1 MKIYSKLIFS
11 FLLIL
16 VSIGLAFAQVSIPS
30 QDFNLGTNVKGLWN
44 KGNQEL
50 TIQPTWA
57 GAQIDRDKRF
67 FMVNKLQLTRQEI
80 NKIEFKEGILLPDI
94 ADRLF
99 ENFKSQIIFPLTQNT
114 SNITSTVKMFN
125 QAKKFNGNISNWD
138 MRNVQYMGYMFAWAE
153 HFNQPID
160 SWNTSNV
167 KNMENMFA
175 LTKNFNQNLTNRD
188 TSNVEKMEGMFNS
201 AEAFNG
207 NISNWN
213 TRNVRTMWSMF
224 YSANSFNQN
233 LSNWNTSNVK
243 NMEYM
248 FNWAE
253 KFNGN
258 VSNWNTSNVK
268 NMEEIFWWASNFTQD
283 ISNWNFSSLSS
294 PRNIAIKDEW
304 NNSFQYPK
312 EYYKK
317 ILEKI
322 KKNIPS
328 FNGDTL
334 SIQSSYCDFYK
345 LRDELTQK
353 GLTIDHDKFDC
364 HPKLSISARTTLSG
378 SAITDTTISFE
389 SELSLTNGDLS
400 SLSIDTDNT
409 TVEYFKDSVG
419 KDLKCSLSTDAKK
432 IQCNIKITS
441 TKKGKK
447 LTIKFHKDLWN
458 NRTIAATASTEYIAI
473 DEVKPSISILSTNS
487 INHGKTWEISFQ
499 TNDEWGA
506 GLWKKNEN
514 SEPNYNSWAITYGI
528 SSNKTCDNYTSLGK
542 LEPQTTEPFNYTFD
556 FLDSNH
562 NNKYLCIQ
570 VKDKVGNTQISS
582 IAEPININIPPQ
594 LPSQSTTIK
603 ETSTIGTT
611 VLTLQG
617 TDQNP
622 RETNSLKYKII
633 DWNIDD
639 TFSLNRNEIKVNKP
653 LNHENLAQ
661 YNLKIQVE
669 DERGLTGEAIM
680 TISIQDDLAPQFE
693 GLPSQIIS
701 LKRRRSITPSI
712 SFLAK
717 DNGKLTSVNIT
728 NLPLGLTATTEK
740 LNDKEIKII
749 ISGVPTLNWIYTT
762 TVIATDNEG
771 LTTEKAIKFHIR
783 NINNNQTSQFYDNCP
798 NWDHSGSRTDGRC
811 GAIPAQINAGGNQI
825 ILPPS
830 INFSGD
836 QVLLLTGEV
845 KQSLDL
851 KSELIE
857 GKTKYQDTAIFNP
870 TVENGKCYTRRAY
883 LGIKDS
889 EKIVTSEE
897 FKKAL
902 SFLRSYEMTMFD
914 SVEGFAPKRNLSREE
929 AAKIFS
935 NFAINVL
942 CRKPDMNLS
951 VKYSDIENANPTLKP
966 YITLAYQLGVMKGSG
981 MGDGEFRPFDAISKA
996 EVNAVLIRMIL
1007 KSYLD
1012 EKQSENKMW
1021 YSEYNKVAT
1030 DLGIINQGAGAEAVS
1045 RNNVALMLF
1054 RAYKNQVF
1062 DWRNIDYFS
1071 YVLNSRDLFVR

>member
-11 FLLIL
+11 FFLIL

-30 QDFNLGTNVKGLWN
+30 QTFDLGSNVKGIWN
-44 KGNQEL
+44 KENQEL

-67 FMVNKLQLTRQEI
+67 FMANKLQLTRQEI

-99 ENFKSQIIFPLTQNT
+99 EKLKSQIIFPLNQNT
-114 SNITSTVKMFN
+114 SNITSTIRMFN
-125 QAKKFNGNISNWD
+125 QAIKFNSNISNWD

-207 NISNWN
+207 NISNWD
-213 TRNVRTMWSMF
+213 TSNVTTMWSMF

-258 VSNWNTSNVK
+258 VSNWNTSNVTT
-268 NMEEIFWWASNFTQD
+268 MEEIFWWASNFTQD

-364 HPKLSISARTTLSG
+364 HPKLSISAQTTLSG
-378 SAITDTTISFE
+378 SAITDTTITFE

-400 SLSIDTDNT
+400 SLSVDTDNT
-409 TVEYFKDSVG
+409 TVKYSDFNCSLDTDPKKVQCSIKIIATKEEQAPKLSIKFFKDIW
-419 KDLKCSLSTDAKK
+419 DNRK
-432 IQCNIKITS
+432 IV
-441 TKKGKK
+441 
-447 LTIKFHKDLWN
+447 
-458 NRTIAATASTEYIAI
+458 ATASTEYIAI
-473 DEVKPSISILSTNS
+473 DEVKPGISNLSSNS

-499 TNDEWGA
+499 THDEWGA
-506 GLWKKNEN
+506 DLWKENEK
-514 SEPNYNSWAITYGI
+514 SDPKYNDWAITYGI
-528 SSNKTCDNYTSLGK
+528 SSNKTCDNYTILGK
-542 LEPQTTEPFNYTFD
+542 LEPQTTEPFNYAFD
-556 FLDSNH
+556 FSDSSH
-562 NNKYLCIQ
+562 NDQYLCIQ
-570 VKDKVGNTQISS
+570 VKDKVGNTQISN
-582 IAEPININIPPQ
+582 IENPININIPPQ
-594 LPSQSTTIK
+594 LPSHSTTIK
-603 ETSTIGTT
+603 ETSTIGTS

-622 RETNSLKYKII
+622 GETNSLKYKII

-639 TFSLNRNEIKVNKP
+639 AFSLNGNEIKVNKA
-653 LNHENLAQ
+653 LSYENLAQ

-680 TISIQDDLAPQFE
+680 TISIKDDLAPKFE
-693 GLPSQIIS
+693 ALPSQIIS

-712 SFLAK
+712 NFLAK

-728 NLPLGLTATTEK
+728 DLPLGLTATTEK

-749 ISGVPTLNWIYTT
+749 ISGAPTLNWIYTT
-762 TVIATDNEG
+762 KVIATDNEW
-771 LTTEKAIKFHIR
+771 LTTEKAIKFHVR

-811 GAIPAQINAGGNQI
+811 GAIPAQINTGENEI
-825 ILPPS
+825 IPNPS
-830 INFSGD
+830 VNLTGD
-836 QVLLLTGEV
+836 HVLLLTGEV

-870 TVENGKCYTRRAY
+870 TVENGKCYTRREY

-889 EKIVTSEE
+889 ETLVTSEE

-914 SVEGFAPKRNLSREE
+914 SVEGFDPYRNLSREE

-935 NFAINVL
+935 NFAMHVL
-942 CRKPDMNLS
+942 CRKPDINLS
-951 VKYSDIENANPTLKP
+951 VNYSDVENANPTLKP

-1062 DWRNIDYFS
+1062 DWRNINYFS

>member
-11 FLLIL
+11 FFLIL
-16 VSIGLAFAQVSIPS
+16 VSIGLAFAQVSVPS
-30 QDFNLGTNVKGLWN
+30 QTFDLGTNVNGVWN
-44 KGNQEL
+44 KENQEL

-67 FMVNKLQLTRQEI
+67 FMANKLQLTRQEI

-94 ADRLF
+94 ADKLF
-99 ENFKSQIIFPLTQNT
+99 EKFKSKIIFPLNQNT
-114 SNITSTVKMFN
+114 SNITSTVKMFH
-125 QAKKFNGNISNWD
+125 QAIKFNSNIS
-138 MRNVQYMGYMFAWAE
+138 R
-153 HFNQPID
+153 
-160 SWNTSNV
+160 WNTSNV
-167 KNMENMFA
+167 KNMEYMFA

-213 TRNVRTMWSMF
+213 TSNVTTMWSMF

-258 VSNWNTSNVK
+258 ISNWNTSNVTT
-268 NMEEIFWWASNFTQD
+268 MEEIFWWASNFTQD

-364 HPKLSISARTTLSG
+364 HPKLSISAPTTLSG
-378 SAITDTTISFE
+378 SAITDTTITFE

-400 SLSIDTDNT
+400 SLSVDTDNT
-409 TVEYFKDSVG
+409 TVKYSDFN
-419 KDLKCSLSTDAKK
+419 CSLDTDPKK
-432 IQCNIKITS
+432 VQCSIKITA
-441 TKKGKK
+441 TKEEQAPK
-447 LTIKFHKDLWN
+447 LSIKFLKDLWN
-458 NRTIAATASTEYIAI
+458 DRKIAATASTEYIAI
-473 DEVKPSISILSTNS
+473 DEVKPGISNLSSNS

-499 TNDEWGA
+499 TNDKWGA
-506 GLWKKNEN
+506 GLWKENEK
-514 SEPNYNSWAITYGI
+514 SDPKYNDRAITYGI

-542 LEPQTTEPFNYTFD
+542 LEPRTTEPFNYTFD

-582 IAEPININIPPQ
+582 IADPININIPPQ

-603 ETSTIGTT
+603 ETSIIGTT

-622 RETNSLKYKII
+622 GETNSLKYKVI

-639 TFSLNRNEIKVNKP
+639 AFSLNRNEIKVNKP
-653 LNHENLAQ
+653 LSYEKLAQ

-680 TISIQDDLAPQFE
+680 TISIQDDLAPEFE
-693 GLPSQIIS
+693 ALPSQIIS

-749 ISGVPTLNWIYTT
+749 ISGAPTLNWIYTT

-771 LTTEKAIKFHIR
+771 LTTEKAIKFHVR
-783 NINNNQTSQFYDNCP
+783 NINKNQTSQFYDNCP

-811 GAIPAQINAGGNQI
+811 GAISAQINTGGNQI
-825 ILPPS
+825 IPPPS
-830 INFSGD
+830 INLTGD

-845 KQSLDL
+845 KQTLDS
-851 KSELIE
+851 KPEVIE

-870 TVENGKCYTRRAY
+870 TVENGKCYTRREY
-883 LGIKDS
+883 LRIKDS
-889 EKIVTSEE
+889 ETLVTSEE

-914 SVEGFAPKRNLSREE
+914 SVDSFAPYRNLSREE

-935 NFAINVL
+935 NFAMHVL

-951 VKYSDIENANPTLKP
+951 VKYSDVENADPSLKP

-1012 EKQSENKMW
+1012 EKETELKTR

-1030 DLGIINQGAGAEAVS
+1030 DLGIINQGAGAEPVS

-1054 RAYKNQVF
+1054 RAYKHQVF

>member
-11 FLLIL
+11 FLLTII
-16 VSIGLAFAQVSIPS
+16 SIGFTFAKVNIES
-30 QDFNLGTNVKGLWN
+30 QNFNLGTNVKGVWDQN
-44 KGNQEL
+44 SQTL
-50 TIQPTWA
+50 TIQGNGKIDWTTWEA
-57 GAQIDRDKRF
+57 VKETLKLTQDNAKDIKIIFKKDIKFPDRANNF
-67 FMVNKLQLTRQEI
+67 FYQVKVENIT
-80 NKIEFKEGILLPDI
+80 FDPDI
-94 ADRLF
+94 DTRNIKSTMNMFADAV
-99 ENFKSQIIFPLTQNT
+99 NFNGDISRWNT
-114 SNITSTVKMFN
+114 RNVINMQGMFAWATKFNGDISKWDTSSVVNMAGMFADAVN
-125 QAKKFNGNISNWD
+125 FNGNIS
-138 MRNVQYMGYMFAWAE
+138 G
-153 HFNQPID
+153 
-160 SWNTSNV
+160 WNTSNV
-167 KNMENMFA
+167 RYMTSMFA
-175 LTKNFNQNLTNRD
+175 WAI
-188 TSNVEKMEGMFNS
+188 EFNS
-201 AEAFNG
+201 
-207 NISNWN
+207 
-213 TRNVRTMWSMF
+213 
-224 YSANSFNQN
+224 
-233 LSNWNTSNVK
+233 
-243 NMEYM
+243 
-248 FNWAE
+248 
-253 KFNGN
+253 
-258 VSNWNTSNVK
+258 
-268 NMEEIFWWASNFTQD
+268 D
-283 ISNWNFSSLSS
+283 ISNWNFTKLDS
-294 PRNIAIKDEW
+294 RAREIAI
-304 NNSFQYPK
+304 NSDWTNTRNFEYPSIHYEK
-312 EYYKK
+312 LLKN
-317 ILEKI
+317 LEKLFR
-322 KKNIPS
+322 PLTS
-328 FNGDTL
+328 LNGKTIA
-334 SIQSSYCDFYK
+334 IQSTYCETYQ
-345 LRDELTQK
+345 LRDDLIQK
-353 GLTIDHDKFDC
+353 GLKITHDKFDC
-364 HPKLSISARTTLSG
+364 HPELSISTPTTLSG
-378 SAITDTTISFE
+378 SAITNTTITFE
-389 SELSLTNGDLS
+389 SELSLTSGDLS
-400 SLSIDTDNT
+400 SLSVDTNNT
-409 TVEYFKDSVG
+409 TVEYSDFNCYLD
-419 KDLKCSLSTDAKK
+419 TDPKK
-432 IQCNIKITS
+432 VQCNIKITS
-441 TKKGKK
+441 TKQGKK

-473 DEVKPSISILSTNS
+473 DEVKPNISILSTNS
-487 INHGKTWEISFQ
+487 INHGKTWKISFK

-514 SEPNYNSWAITYGI
+514 SDPNYNSWAITYGI

-582 IAEPININIPPQ
+582 IADPININIPPQ

-603 ETSTIGTT
+603 ETSIIGTT

-622 RETNSLKYKII
+622 GETKSLKYKVI

-639 TFSLNRNEIKVNKP
+639 AFSLNRNEIKVNKP

-661 YNLKIQVE
+661 YNLKVQVE

-693 GLPSQIIS
+693 AFPAQTIKLK
-701 LKRRRSITPSI
+701 KRRTLSPPIA
-712 SFLAK
+712 FLAK
-717 DNGKLTSVNIT
+717 DNGKLISVDIT
-728 NLPLGLTATTEK
+728 NLPLGLTATKEK
-740 LNDKEIKII
+740 RNDKEIRII
-749 ISGVPTLNWIYTT
+749 ISGAPTLNRIYTT

-771 LTTEKAIKFHIR
+771 LTTEKAIKFDVR
-783 NINNNQTSQFYDNCP
+783 NINNNQITPSYDNCP

-811 GAIPAQINAGGNQI
+811 NSLQIQINTGKNEI
-825 ILPPS
+825 IPNPS
-830 INFSGD
+830 INLTWS

-851 KSELIE
+851 KPELVD
-857 GKTKYQDTAIFNP
+857 GKTKYQDTVIFNP
-870 TVENGKCYTRRAY
+870 TIENGKCYTRREY

-889 EKIVTSEE
+889 EKVVTSEE

-914 SVEGFAPKRNLSREE
+914 NIDGFDPYRNLSREE

-935 NFAINVL
+935 NFAMHVL

-951 VKYSDIENANPTLKP
+951 VHYSDVENANPTLKP

-1062 DWRNIDYFS
+1062 DWRNINYFS

>member
-11 FLLIL
+11 FFLIL

-30 QDFNLGTNVKGLWN
+30 QTFDLGTNVNGVWN
-44 KGNQEL
+44 KENQKL

-67 FMVNKLQLTRQEI
+67 FMANKLQLTRQEI

-99 ENFKSQIIFPLTQNT
+99 EKFKSQIIFPLNQNT
-114 SNITSTVKMFN
+114 SNITSTIRMFN
-125 QAKKFNGNISNWD
+125 QAIKFNSNISRWD

-160 SWNTSNV
+160 SWNTSNA
-167 KNMENMFA
+167 KNMEYMFA

-213 TRNVRTMWSMF
+213 TSNVTTMWSMF

-233 LSNWNTSNVK
+233 LSNRNTSNVK

-258 VSNWNTSNVK
+258 ISNWNTSNVTT
-268 NMEEIFWWASNFTQD
+268 MEEIFWWASNFTQD

-364 HPKLSISARTTLSG
+364 HPELRIVAPTTLSG
-378 SAITDTTISFE
+378 SAITDTTITFE

-400 SLSIDTDNT
+400 SLSVDTDNT
-409 TVEYFKDSVG
+409 TVKYSDFN
-419 KDLKCSLSTDAKK
+419 CSLDTDPKK
-432 IQCNIKITS
+432 VQCSIKITA
-441 TKKGKK
+441 TKEEQAPK
-447 LTIKFHKDLWN
+447 LSIKFFKDIWN
-458 NRTIAATASTEYIAI
+458 NRKIAATASTEYTAI

-506 GLWKKNEN
+506 GLWKENEK
-514 SEPNYNSWAITYGI
+514 SDPKYNDWAITYGI
-528 SSNKTCDNYTSLGK
+528 SSNKNCNNYTILGK
-542 LEPQTTEPFNYTFD
+542 LEPQTTEPFKYTFD

-582 IAEPININIPPQ
+582 IADPININIPPQ

-603 ETSTIGTT
+603 ETSTIGTV

-617 TDQNP
+617 TDHNP
-622 RETNSLKYKII
+622 GETASLKYKII

-639 TFSLNRNEIKVNKP
+639 AFSLNGNKIKVNKP
-653 LNHENLAQ
+653 LSHENLAQ
-661 YNLKIQVE
+661 YNLKVQVE

-680 TISIQDDLAPQFE
+680 TISIQDDLTPQFE
-693 GLPSQIIS
+693 ALPSQIIS

-712 SFLAK
+712 AFLAK

-728 NLPLGLTATTEK
+728 DLPLGLTATTEK

-749 ISGVPTLNWIYTT
+749 ISGAPTLNWIYTT

-771 LTTEKAIKFHIR
+771 LTTEKAIKFHVR

-811 GAIPAQINAGGNQI
+811 GAIPAQINTGGNQI

-830 INFSGD
+830 INFSGE

-845 KQSLDL
+845 KQSLDVE
-851 KSELIE
+851 SELIE

-870 TVENGKCYTRRAY
+870 TIENGKCYTRREY

-889 EKIVTSEE
+889 ETLVTSEE

-914 SVEGFAPKRNLSREE
+914 SVDSFAPYRNLSREE

-935 NFAINVL
+935 NFAMHVL

-951 VKYSDIENANPTLKP
+951 VKYSDVENADPSLKP

-981 MGDGEFRPFDAISKA
+981 MGNGEFRPFDAISKA

-1012 EKQSENKMW
+1012 EKETELKTR

-1030 DLGIINQGAGAEAVS
+1030 DLGIINQGAGAEAVP
-1045 RNNVALMLF
+1045 RHDVALMLF
-1054 RAYKNQVF
+1054 RAYKHQVF
-1062 DWRNIDYFS
+1062 DRRNIDYFS

>member
-11 FLLIL
+11 FLLTII
-16 VSIGLAFAQVSIPS
+16 SIGFTFAKVNIES
-30 QDFNLGTNVKGLWN
+30 QNFNLGINVKGVWDQN
-44 KGNQEL
+44 SQTL
-50 TIQPTWA
+50 TIQ
-57 GAQIDRDKRF
+57 GNGKIDWNAWKTVKETLKLTQDNAKNIKIIFKKDIKFPDRAYNF
-67 FMVNKLQLTRQEI
+67 FYQVKVENIT
-80 NKIEFKEGILLPDI
+80 FDPDI
-94 ADRLF
+94 DTRNIKSTMNMFADAV
-99 ENFKSQIIFPLTQNT
+99 NFNGDISKWDT
-114 SNITSTVKMFN
+114 SNVSNMQGMFAWATKFNGDISKWDTSRVVDMAGMFADAVN
-125 QAKKFNGNISNWD
+125 FNGNIS
-138 MRNVQYMGYMFAWAE
+138 G
-153 HFNQPID
+153 
-160 SWNTSNV
+160 WNTSNV
-167 KNMENMFA
+167 RNMTSMFA
-175 LTKNFNQNLTNRD
+175 WAI
-188 TSNVEKMEGMFNS
+188 EFNS
-201 AEAFNG
+201 
-207 NISNWN
+207 
-213 TRNVRTMWSMF
+213 
-224 YSANSFNQN
+224 
-233 LSNWNTSNVK
+233 
-243 NMEYM
+243 
-248 FNWAE
+248 
-253 KFNGN
+253 
-258 VSNWNTSNVK
+258 
-268 NMEEIFWWASNFTQD
+268 D
-283 ISNWNFSSLSS
+283 ISNWNFTKLD
-294 PRNIAIKDEW
+294 PRAREIAI
-304 NNSFQYPK
+304 NSDWTNTRDFEYPSIHYEK
-312 EYYKK
+312 LLKN
-317 ILEKI
+317 LEKFFR
-322 KKNIPS
+322 PLTS
-328 FNGDTL
+328 LNGKTIA
-334 SIQSSYCDFYK
+334 IQSTYCETYQ
-345 LRDELTQK
+345 LRDNLIQK
-353 GLTIDHDKFDC
+353 GLKITHDKFDC
-364 HPKLSISARTTLSG
+364 HPKLSILAPTTLSG
-378 SAITDTTISFE
+378 SAITDTTITFE
-389 SELSLTNGDLS
+389 SELSLTSGDLS
-400 SLSIDTDNT
+400 SLSVDTNNT
-409 TVEYFKDSVG
+409 TVEYSDFN
-419 KDLKCSLSTDAKK
+419 CSLNTDPKK
-432 IQCNIKITS
+432 VQCSIKITA
-441 TKKGKK
+441 TKEGQAPK
-447 LTIKFHKDLWN
+447 LSIKFFKDIWN
-458 NRTIAATASTEYIAI
+458 NRKIAATASTEYIAI
-473 DEVKPSISILSTNS
+473 DEVKPGISNLSSNS

-499 TNDEWGA
+499 TNDKWGA
-506 GLWKKNEN
+506 GLWKENEK
-514 SEPNYNSWAITYGI
+514 SDPKYNDRAITYGI

-570 VKDKVGNTQISS
+570 VKDKVRNTQISS
-582 IAEPININIPPQ
+582 IADPININIPPQ

-617 TDQNP
+617 TDHNP
-622 RETNSLKYKII
+622 GETASLKYKII

-639 TFSLNRNEIKVNKP
+639 TFSLNGNEIKVNKP
-653 LNHENLAQ
+653 LSHENLAQ

-693 GLPSQIIS
+693 ALPSQIIS
-701 LKRRRSITPSI
+701 LKRRRSIAPSI

-749 ISGVPTLNWIYTT
+749 ISGAPTLNWIYTT

-771 LTTEKAIKFHIR
+771 LTTEKAIKFHVR

-811 GAIPAQINAGGNQI
+811 GVIPAQINTGGNQI

-845 KQSLDL
+845 KQSLDVE
-851 KSELIE
+851 SELIE

-870 TVENGKCYTRRAY
+870 TVENGKCYTRREY

-889 EKIVTSEE
+889 ETLVTSEE

-914 SVEGFAPKRNLSREE
+914 SVEGFDPYRNLSREE

-935 NFAINVL
+935 NFAMHVL

-951 VKYSDIENANPTLKP
+951 VKYSDVENADPSLKP
-966 YITLAYQLGVMKGSG
+966 YITLAYQLGVMKGSW

>member
-11 FLLIL
+11 FFLIL

-30 QDFNLGTNVKGLWN
+30 QDFNLGTNVKGVWDQN
-44 KGNQEL
+44 SQTL
-50 TIQPTWA
+50 TIQ
-57 GAQIDRDKRF
+57 GNGQIDWNAWKTVKETLKLTQDNAKNIKIIFKKDIKFPDRADNF
-67 FMVNKLQLTRQEI
+67 FYQVKVEDIT
-80 NKIEFKEGILLPDI
+80 FDPDI
-94 ADRLF
+94 DTRNIKSTMNMFADAV
-99 ENFKSQIIFPLTQNT
+99 NFNGDISRWNT
-114 SNITSTVKMFN
+114 SNVSNMQGMFAWATKFNGDISKWDTSSVVNMAGMFADAVN
-125 QAKKFNGNISNWD
+125 FNGNIS
-138 MRNVQYMGYMFAWAE
+138 G
-153 HFNQPID
+153 
-160 SWNTSNV
+160 WNTSNV
-167 KNMENMFA
+167 RYMTSMFA
-175 LTKNFNQNLTNRD
+175 WAI
-188 TSNVEKMEGMFNS
+188 EFNS
-201 AEAFNG
+201 
-207 NISNWN
+207 
-213 TRNVRTMWSMF
+213 
-224 YSANSFNQN
+224 
-233 LSNWNTSNVK
+233 
-243 NMEYM
+243 
-248 FNWAE
+248 
-253 KFNGN
+253 
-258 VSNWNTSNVK
+258 
-268 NMEEIFWWASNFTQD
+268 D
-283 ISNWNFSSLSS
+283 ISNWNFTKLD
-294 PRNIAIKDEW
+294 PRAREIAI
-304 NNSFQYPK
+304 NSDWTNTRDFEYPSIHYENLLK
-312 EYYKK
+312 N
-317 ILEKI
+317 LEKLFRPLTSLNRKTI
-322 KKNIPS
+322 A
-328 FNGDTL
+328 
-334 SIQSSYCDFYK
+334 IQSTYCETYQ
-345 LRDELTQK
+345 LRDNLIQK
-353 GLTIDHDKFDC
+353 GLKITHDKFDC
-364 HPKLSISARTTLSG
+364 HPKLRIVAPTTLSG
-378 SAITDTTISFE
+378 SAITNTTITFE
-389 SELSLTNGDLS
+389 SELSLTSGDLS
-400 SLSIDTDNT
+400 SLSVDTNNT
-409 TVEYFKDSVG
+409 TVEYSDFNCHLDTDPKKVQ
-419 KDLKCSLSTDAKK
+419 CS
-432 IQCNIKITS
+432 IKITA
-441 TKKGKK
+441 TKEGQAPK
-447 LTIKFHKDLWN
+447 LSIKFFKDIWN
-458 NRTIAATASTEYIAI
+458 NRTIAAAASTGYIAI
-473 DEVKPSISILSTNS
+473 DKVKPSISILPTNS
-487 INHGKTWEISFQ
+487 INHGKTWKISFK

-582 IAEPININIPPQ
+582 IADPININIPPQ

-603 ETSTIGTT
+603 ETSIIGTT

-622 RETNSLKYKII
+622 GETNSLKYKVI

-639 TFSLNRNEIKVNKP
+639 AFSLNRNEIKVNKP
-653 LNHENLAQ
+653 LSYEKLAQ

-680 TISIQDDLAPQFE
+680 SISIQDDLAPEFE
-693 GLPSQIIS
+693 ALPSQIIS

-712 SFLAK
+712 AFLAK
-717 DNGKLTSVNIT
+717 DNGKLNSVNIT
-728 NLPLGLTATTEK
+728 DLPLGLTATTEK

-749 ISGVPTLNWIYTT
+749 ISGAPTLNWIYTT

-771 LTTEKAIKFHIR
+771 LTTEKAIKFHVR

-811 GAIPAQINAGGNQI
+811 NSLQIQINTGKNEI
-825 ILPPS
+825 IPNPS
-830 INFSGD
+830 VNLTWS

-851 KSELIE
+851 KPELVD
-857 GKTKYQDTAIFNP
+857 GKTEYQDTVIFNP
-870 TVENGKCYTRRAY
+870 TIENGKCYTRREY

-914 SVEGFAPKRNLSREE
+914 NVEGFDPYRNLSREE

-942 CRKPDMNLS
+942 CRKPDTNLS
-951 VKYSDIENANPTLKP
+951 VNYSDVENANPTLKP

-981 MGDGEFRPFDAISKA
+981 MGDGKFRPKEYISKA

-1054 RAYKNQVF
+1054 RAYKHQVF
-1062 DWRNIDYFS
+1062 DWRNINYFS

>member
-11 FLLIL
+11 FLLTII
-16 VSIGLAFAQVSIPS
+16 SIGFTFAKVNIES
-30 QDFNLGTNVKGLWN
+30 QNFNLGINVKGVWDQN
-44 KGNQEL
+44 SQTL
-50 TIQPTWA
+50 TIQ
-57 GAQIDRDKRF
+57 GNGKIDWNAWKTVKETLKLTQDNAKNIKIIFKKDIKFPDRAYNF
-67 FMVNKLQLTRQEI
+67 FYQVKVENIT
-80 NKIEFKEGILLPDI
+80 FDPDI
-94 ADRLF
+94 DTRNIKSTMNMFADAV
-99 ENFKSQIIFPLTQNT
+99 NFNGDISKWDT
-114 SNITSTVKMFN
+114 SNVSNMQGMFAWATKFNGDISKWDTSRVVDMAGMFADAVN
-125 QAKKFNGNISNWD
+125 FNGNIS
-138 MRNVQYMGYMFAWAE
+138 G
-153 HFNQPID
+153 
-160 SWNTSNV
+160 WNTSNV
-167 KNMENMFA
+167 RNMTSMFA
-175 LTKNFNQNLTNRD
+175 WAI
-188 TSNVEKMEGMFNS
+188 EFNS
-201 AEAFNG
+201 
-207 NISNWN
+207 
-213 TRNVRTMWSMF
+213 
-224 YSANSFNQN
+224 
-233 LSNWNTSNVK
+233 
-243 NMEYM
+243 
-248 FNWAE
+248 
-253 KFNGN
+253 
-258 VSNWNTSNVK
+258 
-268 NMEEIFWWASNFTQD
+268 D
-283 ISNWNFSSLSS
+283 ISNWNFTKLD
-294 PRNIAIKDEW
+294 PRAREIAI
-304 NNSFQYPK
+304 NSDWTNTRDFEYPSIHYEK
-312 EYYKK
+312 LLKN
-317 ILEKI
+317 LEKFFR
-322 KKNIPS
+322 PLTS
-328 FNGDTL
+328 LNGKTIA
-334 SIQSSYCDFYK
+334 IQSTYCETYQ
-345 LRDELTQK
+345 LRDNLIQK
-353 GLTIDHDKFDC
+353 GLKITHDKFDC
-364 HPKLSISARTTLSG
+364 HPKLSISAPTTLSG
-378 SAITDTTISFE
+378 SAITDTTITFE

-400 SLSIDTDNT
+400 SLSVDTDNT
-409 TVEYFKDSVG
+409 TVKYSDFN
-419 KDLKCSLSTDAKK
+419 CSLDTDPKK
-432 IQCNIKITS
+432 VQCSIKITA
-441 TKKGKK
+441 TKEEQAPK
-447 LTIKFHKDLWN
+447 LSIKFFKDIWN
-458 NRTIAATASTEYIAI
+458 NRKIAATASTEYIAI
-473 DEVKPSISILSTNS
+473 DEVKPGISNLSSNS

-499 TNDEWGA
+499 TNDKWGA
-506 GLWKKNEN
+506 GLWKENEK
-514 SEPNYNSWAITYGI
+514 SDPKYNDRAITYGI

-570 VKDKVGNTQISS
+570 VKDKVRNTQISS
-582 IAEPININIPPQ
+582 IADPININIPPQ

-617 TDQNP
+617 TDHNP
-622 RETNSLKYKII
+622 GETASLKYKII

-639 TFSLNRNEIKVNKP
+639 TFSLNGNEIKVNKP
-653 LNHENLAQ
+653 LSHENLAQ

-693 GLPSQIIS
+693 ALPSQIIS
-701 LKRRRSITPSI
+701 LKRRRSIAPSI

-749 ISGVPTLNWIYTT
+749 ISGAPTLNWIYTT

-771 LTTEKAIKFHIR
+771 LTTEKAIKFHVR

-811 GAIPAQINAGGNQI
+811 GAIPAQINTGGNQI

-845 KQSLDL
+845 KQSLDVE
-851 KSELIE
+851 SELIE

-870 TVENGKCYTRRAY
+870 TVENGKCYTRREY

-889 EKIVTSEE
+889 ETLVTSEE

-902 SFLRSYEMTMFD
+902 SFLRTYEMTMFD
-914 SVEGFAPKRNLSREE
+914 SVEGFDPYRNLSREE

-935 NFAINVL
+935 NFAMHVL

-951 VKYSDIENANPTLKP
+951 VKYSDVENADPSLKP

-1012 EKQSENKMW
+1012 EKETELKTR

>member
-1 MKIYSKLIFS
+1 MT
-11 FLLIL
+11 
-16 VSIGLAFAQVSIPS
+16 A
-30 QDFNLGTNVKGLWN
+30 
-44 KGNQEL
+44 
-50 TIQPTWA
+50 
-57 GAQIDRDKRF
+57 
-67 FMVNKLQLTRQEI
+67 
-80 NKIEFKEGILLPDI
+80 
-94 ADRLF
+94 
-99 ENFKSQIIFPLTQNT
+99 
-114 SNITSTVKMFN
+114 
-125 QAKKFNGNISNWD
+125 
-138 MRNVQYMGYMFAWAE
+138 MFAWATK
-153 HFNQPID
+153 FNSDIS

-167 KNMENMFA
+167 YDMGQMFSWA
-175 LTKNFNQNLTNRD
+175 IEFNSDISKWD
-188 TSNVEKMEGMFNS
+188 TSNVKSMQGMFS
-201 AEAFNG
+201 
-207 NISNWN
+207 WV
-213 TRNVRTMWSMF
+213 T
-224 YSANSFNQN
+224 
-233 LSNWNTSNVK
+233 
-243 NMEYM
+243 
-248 FNWAE
+248 
-253 KFNGN
+253 KFN
-258 VSNWNTSNVK
+258 S
-268 NMEEIFWWASNFTQD
+268 D
-283 ISNWNFSSLSS
+283 ISNWNFTNLHPRVRGITINSDWTNTRDFEYPSIYYEKLLKNLETHFRPLTSLN
-294 PRNIAIKDEW
+294 RKTIAI
-304 NNSFQYPK
+304 
-312 EYYKK
+312 
-317 ILEKI
+317 
-322 KKNIPS
+322 
-328 FNGDTL
+328 
-334 SIQSSYCDFYK
+334 QSTYCETHK
-345 LRDELTQK
+345 LRDNLIQK
-353 GLTIDHDKFDC
+353 GLKITHDKFDC
-364 HPKLSISARTTLSG
+364 HPKLSISTPTTLSG
-378 SAITDTTISFE
+378 SAITNTTITFE
-389 SELSLTNGDLS
+389 SDFPLTNGDLS
-400 SLSIDTDNT
+400 SLSVDTDNT
-409 TVEYFKDSVG
+409 TVKYSDFN
-419 KDLKCSLSTDAKK
+419 CSLDTDPKK
-432 IQCNIKITS
+432 VQCSIKITA
-441 TKKGKK
+441 TKEEQAPK
-447 LTIKFHKDLWN
+447 LSIKFLKDLWN
-458 NRTIAATASTEYIAI
+458 DRKIAATASTEYIAI
-473 DEVKPSISILSTNS
+473 DEVKPSILDLSSNS
-487 INHGKTWEISFQ
+487 INHGKTWKISFK

-506 GLWKKNEN
+506 GLWKENEK
-514 SEPNYNSWAITYGI
+514 SDPNYNSWAITYGI

-542 LEPQTTEPFNYTFD
+542 LEPQTTEPFKYTFD

-570 VKDKVGNTQISS
+570 VKDKVGNIQISS
-582 IAEPININIPPQ
+582 IADPININIPPQ

-603 ETSTIGTT
+603 ETSTIGTV

-622 RETNSLKYKII
+622 GETNSLKYKVI

-639 TFSLNRNEIKVNKP
+639 AFSLNRNEIKVNKP
-653 LNHENLAQ
+653 LSYEKLAQ

-669 DERGLTGEAIM
+669 DERGLTGEAVM
-680 TISIQDDLAPQFE
+680 TISIQDDLTPQFE
-693 GLPSQIIS
+693 ALPSQIIS

-712 SFLAK
+712 AFLAK

-749 ISGVPTLNWIYTT
+749 ISGAPTLNWIYTT

-811 GAIPAQINAGGNQI
+811 GAIPAQINTGGNQI

-845 KQSLDL
+845 KQSLDVE
-851 KSELIE
+851 SELIE

-870 TVENGKCYTRRAY
+870 TVENGKCYTRREY

-889 EKIVTSEE
+889 ETLVTSEE

-914 SVEGFAPKRNLSREE
+914 SVDSFAPYRNLSREE

-935 NFAINVL
+935 NFAMHVL

-951 VKYSDIENANPTLKP
+951 VKYSDVENADPSLKP

-1012 EKQSENKMW
+1012 EKETELKTR

-1030 DLGIINQGAGAEAVS
+1030 DLGIINQGAGAEPVS

-1054 RAYKNQVF
+1054 RAYKHQVF

>member
-11 FLLIL
+11 FFLIL

-30 QDFNLGTNVKGLWN
+30 QTFDLGTNVNGVWDQTAQTLTVQGNGKIDGDLWDDVKN
-44 KGNQEL
+44 TLKL
-50 TIQPTWA
+50 TQDNAKDIK
-57 GAQIDRDKRF
+57 IF
-67 FMVNKLQLTRQEI
+67 FEKDIKFPDQADNFFYQVKASEI
-80 NKIEFKEGILLPDI
+80 NFHPNMDTSNVTSMRAMFAE
-94 ADRLF
+94 A
-99 ENFKSQIIFPLTQNT
+99 ENFNGNISKWNT
-114 SNITSTVKMFN
+114 SNVTLMTSMFAW
-125 QAKKFNGNISNWD
+125 AKKFNGDISNWNT
-138 MRNVQYMGYMFAWAE
+138 RNVYDMGQMFAWAIE
-153 HFNQPID
+153 
-160 SWNTSNV
+160 
-167 KNMENMFA
+167 
-175 LTKNFNQNLTNRD
+175 
-188 TSNVEKMEGMFNS
+188 FNS
-201 AEAFNG
+201 D
-207 NISNWN
+207 ISNWN
-213 TRNVRTMWSMF
+213 TRNVRSMQGMF
-224 YSANSFNQN
+224 S
-233 LSNWNTSNVK
+233 WVK
-243 NMEYM
+243 
-248 FNWAE
+248 
-253 KFNGN
+253 KFN
-258 VSNWNTSNVK
+258 S
-268 NMEEIFWWASNFTQD
+268 D
-283 ISNWNFSSLSS
+283 ISNWDFTNLHRNAREIVINSDWTNTRDFEYPSIHYEKLLKNLEKLFRPLTSL
-294 PRNIAIKDEW
+294 NGKTIAI
-304 NNSFQYPK
+304 
-312 EYYKK
+312 
-317 ILEKI
+317 
-322 KKNIPS
+322 
-328 FNGDTL
+328 
-334 SIQSSYCDFYK
+334 QSTYCETYQ
-345 LRDELTQK
+345 LRDNLIQK

-364 HPKLSISARTTLSG
+364 HPKLSISAPTTLSG
-378 SAITDTTISFE
+378 SAITDTTITFE

-400 SLSIDTDNT
+400 SLSVDTDNT
-409 TVEYFKDSVG
+409 TVKYSDFN
-419 KDLKCSLSTDAKK
+419 CSLDTDPKK
-432 IQCNIKITS
+432 VQCSIKITA
-441 TKKGKK
+441 TKEEQAPK
-447 LTIKFHKDLWN
+447 LSIKFFKDIWN
-458 NRTIAATASTEYIAI
+458 NRKIAATASTEYIAI
-473 DEVKPSISILSTNS
+473 DEVKPGISNLSSNS

-506 GLWKKNEN
+506 GLWKENEK
-514 SEPNYNSWAITYGI
+514 SDPKYNDRAITYGI

-582 IAEPININIPPQ
+582 IADPININIPPQ

-639 TFSLNRNEIKVNKP
+639 TFSLNGNEIKVNKP
-653 LNHENLAQ
+653 LSHENLAQ
-661 YNLKIQVE
+661 YNLKIQVK

-680 TISIQDDLAPQFE
+680 TISIKDDLAPQFE
-693 GLPSQIIS
+693 ALPSQIIS

-717 DNGKLTSVNIT
+717 DNGKLNSVNIT
-728 NLPLGLTATTEK
+728 DLPLGLTATTEK

-749 ISGVPTLNWIYTT
+749 ISGAPTLNWIYTT

-771 LTTEKAIKFHIR
+771 LTTEKAIKFHVR

-811 GAIPAQINAGGNQI
+811 GAIPAQINTGGNQI

-870 TVENGKCYTRRAY
+870 TVENGKCYTRREY

-889 EKIVTSEE
+889 ETLVTSEE

-902 SFLRSYEMTMFD
+902 SFLRTYEMTMFD
-914 SVEGFAPKRNLSREE
+914 SVEGFDPYRNLSREE

-935 NFAINVL
+935 NFAMHVL

-951 VKYSDIENANPTLKP
+951 VKYSDVENADPSLKP

-1012 EKQSENKMW
+1012 EKETELKTR

-1030 DLGIINQGAGAEAVS
+1030 DLGIINQGAGAEAAS
-1045 RNNVALMLF
+1045 RHNVALMLF
-1054 RAYKNQVF
+1054 RAYKHQVF

>member
-11 FLLIL
+11 FFLIL

-30 QDFNLGTNVKGLWN
+30 QTFDLGTNVNGVWN
-44 KGNQEL
+44 KENQEL

-67 FMVNKLQLTRQEI
+67 FMANKLQLTRREI

-99 ENFKSQIIFPLTQNT
+99 EKLKSQIIFPLNQNT
-114 SNITSTVKMFN
+114 NNITSTIRMFH
-125 QAKKFNGNISNWD
+125 QAIKFNSNISRWD

-167 KNMENMFA
+167 KNMEYMFA

-213 TRNVRTMWSMF
+213 TSNVTTMWSMF

-258 VSNWNTSNVK
+258 VSNWNTSNVTT
-268 NMEEIFWWASNFTQD
+268 MEEIFWWASNFTQD

-364 HPKLSISARTTLSG
+364 HPKLSISAPTILSG
-378 SAITDTTISFE
+378 SAITDTTITFE

-400 SLSIDTDNT
+400 SLSVDTDNT
-409 TVEYFKDSVG
+409 TVKYSDFN
-419 KDLKCSLSTDAKK
+419 CSLDTDPKK
-432 IQCNIKITS
+432 VQCSIKITA
-441 TKKGKK
+441 TKEEQAPK
-447 LTIKFHKDLWN
+447 LSIKFFKDIWN
-458 NRTIAATASTEYIAI
+458 NRKIAATASTEYIAI
-473 DEVKPSISILSTNS
+473 DEVKPGISNLSSNS

-499 TNDEWGA
+499 TNDKWGA

-582 IAEPININIPPQ
+582 IADPININIPPQ

-603 ETSTIGTT
+603 ETSTIRTT

-622 RETNSLKYKII
+622 GETNSLKYKII

-639 TFSLNRNEIKVNKP
+639 AFSLSGNEIKVNKP
-653 LNHENLAQ
+653 LSHENLAQ

-693 GLPSQIIS
+693 AFPAQTIKLK
-701 LKRRRSITPSI
+701 KRRTLSPSI
-712 SFLAK
+712 AFLAK
-717 DNGKLTSVNIT
+717 DNGKLISVDIT

-749 ISGVPTLNWIYTT
+749 ISGAPTLNWIYTT
-762 TVIATDNEG
+762 TVIATDNKG
-771 LTTEKAIKFHIR
+771 LTTEKAIKFDVR
-783 NINNNQTSQFYDNCP
+783 NINNNQTTPSYDNCP
-798 NWDHSGSRTDGRC
+798 NGDHSGSRTDGRC
-811 GAIPAQINAGGNQI
+811 NSLQIQINTGKNEI
-825 ILPPS
+825 IPNPS
-830 INFSGD
+830 INLTWS

-845 KQSLDL
+845 KQSLEVEP
-851 KSELIE
+851 ELIE

-870 TVENGKCYTRRAY
+870 TIENGKCYTRREY

-889 EKIVTSEE
+889 ETLVTSEE

-902 SFLRSYEMTMFD
+902 SFLRTYEMTMFD
-914 SVEGFAPKRNLSREE
+914 SVDSFAPYRNLSREE

-935 NFAINVL
+935 NFAMHVL

-951 VKYSDIENANPTLKP
+951 VHYSDVENADPTLKP

-1012 EKQSENKMW
+1012 EKETELKTR

-1030 DLGIINQGAGAEAVS
+1030 DLGIINQGAGAEAVP
-1045 RNNVALMLF
+1045 RHDVALMLF
-1054 RAYKNQVF
+1054 RAYKHQVF

-1071 YVLNSRDLFVR
+1071 YVLNSRDLFIR

>member
-11 FLLIL
+11 FFLIL

-30 QDFNLGTNVKGLWN
+30 QNFNLGTNVKGVWDQN
-44 KGNQEL
+44 SQTL
-50 TIQPTWA
+50 TIQ
-57 GAQIDRDKRF
+57 GNGQIEWNAWKTVKETLKLTQDNAKDIKIFFEKDIKFPDRADNF
-67 FMVNKLQLTRQEI
+67 FYQVKVENIT
-80 NKIEFKEGILLPDI
+80 FDPDI
-94 ADRLF
+94 DTRNIKSTMNMFADAV
-99 ENFKSQIIFPLTQNT
+99 NFNGDISRWNT
-114 SNITSTVKMFN
+114 RNVINMQGMFAWATKFNGDISKWDTSSVVNMAGMFADAVN
-125 QAKKFNGNISNWD
+125 FNGNIS
-138 MRNVQYMGYMFAWAE
+138 G
-153 HFNQPID
+153 
-160 SWNTSNV
+160 WNTSNV
-167 KNMENMFA
+167 RYMTSMFA
-175 LTKNFNQNLTNRD
+175 WAI
-188 TSNVEKMEGMFNS
+188 EFNS
-201 AEAFNG
+201 
-207 NISNWN
+207 
-213 TRNVRTMWSMF
+213 
-224 YSANSFNQN
+224 
-233 LSNWNTSNVK
+233 
-243 NMEYM
+243 
-248 FNWAE
+248 
-253 KFNGN
+253 
-258 VSNWNTSNVK
+258 
-268 NMEEIFWWASNFTQD
+268 D
-283 ISNWNFSSLSS
+283 ISNWNFTKLDS
-294 PRNIAIKDEW
+294 RAREIAI
-304 NNSFQYPK
+304 NSDWTNSRDFKYPSIHYENLLK
-312 EYYKK
+312 N
-317 ILEKI
+317 LEKLFR
-322 KKNIPS
+322 PL
-328 FNGDTL
+328 TL
-334 SIQSSYCDFYK
+334 LNRKTIAIQSTYCETHK
-345 LRDELTQK
+345 LRDNLIQK
-353 GLTIDHDKFDC
+353 GLKITHDKFDC
-364 HPKLSISARTTLSG
+364 HPKLSISAPTTLSG
-378 SAITDTTISFE
+378 SAITDTTITFE

-400 SLSIDTDNT
+400 SLSVDTDNT
-409 TVEYFKDSVG
+409 TVKYSDFN
-419 KDLKCSLSTDAKK
+419 CSLDTDPKK
-432 IQCNIKITS
+432 VQCSIKITA
-441 TKKGKK
+441 TKEEQAPK
-447 LTIKFHKDLWN
+447 LSIKFLKDLWN
-458 NRTIAATASTEYIAI
+458 DRKIAATASTEYIAI
-473 DEVKPSISILSTNS
+473 DEVKPGISNLSSNS

-499 TNDEWGA
+499 TNDKWGA
-506 GLWKKNEN
+506 GLWKENEK
-514 SEPNYNSWAITYGI
+514 SDPKYNDRAITYGI

-542 LEPQTTEPFNYTFD
+542 LEPRTTEPFNYTFD

-582 IAEPININIPPQ
+582 IADPININIPPQ

-603 ETSTIGTT
+603 ETSIIGTT

-622 RETNSLKYKII
+622 GETNSLKYKVI

-639 TFSLNRNEIKVNKP
+639 AFSLNRNEIKVNKP
-653 LNHENLAQ
+653 LSYEKLAQ

-680 TISIQDDLAPQFE
+680 TISIQDDLAPEFE
-693 GLPSQIIS
+693 ALPSEIIS

-749 ISGVPTLNWIYTT
+749 ISGAPTLNWIYTT

-771 LTTEKAIKFHIR
+771 LTTEKAIKFHVR

-811 GAIPAQINAGGNQI
+811 GAIPAQINTGGNQI

-845 KQSLDL
+845 KQSLDIE
-851 KSELIE
+851 SELIE

-870 TVENGKCYTRRAY
+870 TVENGKCYTRREY

-889 EKIVTSEE
+889 ETLVTSEE

-914 SVEGFAPKRNLSREE
+914 SVDSFAPYRNLSREE

-942 CRKPDMNLS
+942 CRKPDKNLS
-951 VKYSDIENANPTLKP
+951 VNYSDVENADPSLKP

-981 MGDGEFRPFDAISKA
+981 MGDGEFRPFDSISKA

-1012 EKQSENKMW
+1012 EKQSENKTW
-1021 YSEYNKVAT
+1021 YAEYNKVAT

-1045 RNNVALMLF
+1045 RHNVALMLF
-1054 RAYKNQVF
+1054 RAYKHQVF

>member
-11 FLLIL
+11 FFLIL

-30 QDFNLGTNVKGLWN
+30 QDFNLGTNVRGLWDQTAQTLTVQ
-44 KGNQEL
+44 GNGKIDGDLWDDVKNTLKL
-50 TIQPTWA
+50 TQDNAKDIKIFFEKDIKFP
-57 GAQIDRDKRF
+57 DRADNF
-67 FMVNKLQLTRQEI
+67 FYQVKASEI
-80 NKIEFKEGILLPDI
+80 NFHPNMD
-94 ADRLF
+94 
-99 ENFKSQIIFPLTQNT
+99 T
-114 SNITSTVKMFN
+114 SNVTNMFAMFAEAEN
-125 QAKKFNGNISNWD
+125 FNGNISK
-138 MRNVQYMGYMFAWAE
+138 
-153 HFNQPID
+153 
-160 SWNTSNV
+160 WNTSNV
-167 KNMENMFA
+167 TLMTAMFA
-175 LTKNFNQNLTNRD
+175 WATK
-188 TSNVEKMEGMFNS
+188 FNS
-201 AEAFNG
+201 D
-207 NISNWN
+207 I
-213 TRNVRTMWSMF
+213 
-224 YSANSFNQN
+224 
-233 LSNWNTSNVK
+233 SNWNTSNVYD
-243 NMEYM
+243 MGQM
-248 FNWAE
+248 FSWAIE
-253 KFNGN
+253 FNSDISKWDTTNVKSMQGMFSWVTKFN
-258 VSNWNTSNVK
+258 S
-268 NMEEIFWWASNFTQD
+268 D
-283 ISNWNFSSLSS
+283 ISNW
-294 PRNIAIKDEW
+294 
-304 NNSFQYPK
+304 SFQKLHPSVRGITINSDWTNTRDFEYPSI
-312 EYYKK
+312 YYEKLLK
-317 ILEKI
+317 NLEIHFRPLTSLNRKTI
-322 KKNIPS
+322 AV
-328 FNGDTL
+328 
-334 SIQSSYCDFYK
+334 QSTYCETHK
-345 LRDELTQK
+345 LRDNLIQK
-353 GLTIDHDKFDC
+353 GLKITHDKFDC
-364 HPKLSISARTTLSG
+364 HPKLSISAPTTLSG
-378 SAITDTTISFE
+378 SAITDTTITFE

-400 SLSIDTDNT
+400 SLSVDTDNT
-409 TVEYFKDSVG
+409 TVKYSDFN
-419 KDLKCSLSTDAKK
+419 CSLDTDPKK
-432 IQCNIKITS
+432 VQCSIKITA
-441 TKKGKK
+441 TKEEQAPK
-447 LTIKFHKDLWN
+447 LSIKFFKDIWN
-458 NRTIAATASTEYIAI
+458 NRKIAATASTEYIAI
-473 DEVKPSISILSTNS
+473 DEVKPGISNLSSNS

-506 GLWKKNEN
+506 GLWKENEK
-514 SEPNYNSWAITYGI
+514 SDPKYNDRAITYGI
-528 SSNKTCDNYTSLGK
+528 SSNKTCDNYTNLGK
-542 LEPQTTEPFNYTFD
+542 LEPRTTEPFNYTFD

-582 IAEPININIPPQ
+582 IADPININIPPQ

-603 ETSTIGTT
+603 ETSIIGTT

-622 RETNSLKYKII
+622 GETKSLKYKVI

-639 TFSLNRNEIKVNKP
+639 AFSLNRNEIKVNKP

-693 GLPSQIIS
+693 ALPSQIIS
-701 LKRRRSITPSI
+701 LKRRRSIAPSI

-749 ISGVPTLNWIYTT
+749 ISGAPTLNWIYTT

-771 LTTEKAIKFHIR
+771 ITIEKAIKFHVR

-811 GAIPAQINAGGNQI
+811 GAIPAQINTGGNQI

-845 KQSLDL
+845 KQSLDVE
-851 KSELIE
+851 SELIE

-870 TVENGKCYTRRAY
+870 TVENGKCYTRREY

-889 EKIVTSEE
+889 ETLVTSEE

-914 SVEGFAPKRNLSREE
+914 SVDSFAPYRNLSREE

-935 NFAINVL
+935 NFAMHVL

-951 VKYSDIENANPTLKP
+951 VKYSDVENADPSLKP

-981 MGDGEFRPFDAISKA
+981 MGDGTFRPFDAITKA

-1012 EKQSENKMW
+1012 ESKTEGKKW

-1030 DLGIINQGAGAEAVS
+1030 ELGILKQGAGAEPVS

-1071 YVLNSRDLFVR
+1071 YVLKSRDLFVK

>member
-11 FLLIL
+11 FFLIL

-30 QDFNLGTNVKGLWN
+30 QNFNLGTNVKGVWDQN
-44 KGNQEL
+44 SQTL
-50 TIQPTWA
+50 TIQ
-57 GAQIDRDKRF
+57 GNGQIDWNAWKTVKETLKLTQDNAKDIKIF
-67 FMVNKLQLTRQEI
+67 FEKDIKFPDQANNFFYQVKVENIT
-80 NKIEFKEGILLPDI
+80 FDPDI
-94 ADRLF
+94 DTRNIKSTMSMFADAV
-99 ENFKSQIIFPLTQNT
+99 NFNGDISRWNT
-114 SNITSTVKMFN
+114 SNVSNMQGMFAWATKFNGDISKWDTSRVVDMAGMFAYAVN
-125 QAKKFNGNISNWD
+125 FNGNIS
-138 MRNVQYMGYMFAWAE
+138 G
-153 HFNQPID
+153 
-160 SWNTSNV
+160 WNTSNV
-167 KNMENMFA
+167 SNMTSMFSWA
-175 LTKNFNQNLTNRD
+175 I
-188 TSNVEKMEGMFNS
+188 EFNS
-201 AEAFNG
+201 D
-207 NISNWN
+207 ISNWN
-213 TRNVRTMWSMF
+213 TRNVRSM
-224 YSANSFNQN
+224 QG
-233 LSNWNTSNVK
+233 
-243 NMEYM
+243 M
-248 FNWAE
+248 FSWVT
-253 KFNGN
+253 KFN
-258 VSNWNTSNVK
+258 S
-268 NMEEIFWWASNFTQD
+268 D
-283 ISNWNFSSLSS
+283 ISNWNFQKLRPSARGITINSDWTNTRDFEYPSIHYENLLKNLEKLFRPSTSL
-294 PRNIAIKDEW
+294 NGKTIAI
-304 NNSFQYPK
+304 
-312 EYYKK
+312 
-317 ILEKI
+317 
-322 KKNIPS
+322 
-328 FNGDTL
+328 
-334 SIQSSYCDFYK
+334 QSTYCETYQ
-345 LRDELTQK
+345 LRDDLIQK
-353 GLTIDHDKFDC
+353 GLKITHDKFDC
-364 HPKLSISARTTLSG
+364 HPELSISTPTTLSG
-378 SAITDTTISFE
+378 SAITNTTITFE
-389 SELSLTNGDLS
+389 SELSLTSGDLS
-400 SLSIDTDNT
+400 SLSVDTNNT
-409 TVEYFKDSVG
+409 TVEYSDFNCYLD
-419 KDLKCSLSTDAKK
+419 TDPKK
-432 IQCNIKITS
+432 VQCNIKITS
-441 TKKGKK
+441 TKQGKK

-473 DEVKPSISILSTNS
+473 DEVKPNISILSTNS
-487 INHGKTWEISFQ
+487 INHGKTWKISFK

-514 SEPNYNSWAITYGI
+514 SDPNYNSWAITYGI

-562 NNKYLCIQ
+562 NNQYLCIQ
-570 VKDKVGNTQISS
+570 VKDKIGKTQISS
-582 IAEPININIPPQ
+582 IADPININIPPQ

-603 ETSTIGTT
+603 ETSTIGTV

-622 RETNSLKYKII
+622 GETASLKYKII

-639 TFSLNRNEIKVNKP
+639 AFPLSGNEIKVNKP

-661 YNLKIQVE
+661 YNLKVQVE

-693 GLPSQIIS
+693 AFPAQTIKLK
-701 LKRRRSITPSI
+701 KRRTLSPPIA
-712 SFLAK
+712 FLAK
-717 DNGKLTSVNIT
+717 DNGKLISVDIT
-728 NLPLGLTATTEK
+728 NLPLGLTATKEK
-740 LNDKEIKII
+740 RNDKEIRII
-749 ISGVPTLNWIYTT
+749 ISGAPTLNRIYTT

-771 LTTEKAIKFHIR
+771 LTTEKAIKFDVR
-783 NINNNQTSQFYDNCP
+783 NINNNQITPSYDNCP

-811 GAIPAQINAGGNQI
+811 NSLQIQINTGKNEI
-825 ILPPS
+825 IPNPS
-830 INFSGD
+830 INLTWS

-851 KSELIE
+851 KPELVD

-870 TVENGKCYTRRAY
+870 TIENGKCYTRREY

-914 SVEGFAPKRNLSREE
+914 NIDGFDPYRNLSREE

-935 NFAINVL
+935 NFAMHVL

-951 VKYSDIENANPTLKP
+951 VHYSDVENANPTLKP

-1062 DWRNIDYFS
+1062 DWRNINYFS

>member
-11 FLLIL
+11 FLLTII
-16 VSIGLAFAQVSIPS
+16 SIGFTFAKVNIES
-30 QDFNLGTNVKGLWN
+30 QNFNLGINVKGVWDQN
-44 KGNQEL
+44 SQTL
-50 TIQPTWA
+50 TIQ
-57 GAQIDRDKRF
+57 GNGKIDWNAWKTVKETLKLTQDNAKNIKIIFKKDIKFPDRAYNF
-67 FMVNKLQLTRQEI
+67 FYQVKVENIT
-80 NKIEFKEGILLPDI
+80 FDPDI
-94 ADRLF
+94 DTRNIKSTMNMFADAV
-99 ENFKSQIIFPLTQNT
+99 NFNGDISKWDT
-114 SNITSTVKMFN
+114 SNVSNMQGMFAWATKFNGDISKWDTSRVVDMAGMFADAVN
-125 QAKKFNGNISNWD
+125 FNGNIS
-138 MRNVQYMGYMFAWAE
+138 G
-153 HFNQPID
+153 
-160 SWNTSNV
+160 WNTSNV
-167 KNMENMFA
+167 RNMTSMFA
-175 LTKNFNQNLTNRD
+175 WAI
-188 TSNVEKMEGMFNS
+188 EFNS
-201 AEAFNG
+201 
-207 NISNWN
+207 
-213 TRNVRTMWSMF
+213 
-224 YSANSFNQN
+224 
-233 LSNWNTSNVK
+233 
-243 NMEYM
+243 
-248 FNWAE
+248 
-253 KFNGN
+253 
-258 VSNWNTSNVK
+258 
-268 NMEEIFWWASNFTQD
+268 D
-283 ISNWNFSSLSS
+283 ISNWNFTKLD
-294 PRNIAIKDEW
+294 PRAREIAI
-304 NNSFQYPK
+304 NSDWTNTRDFEYPSIHYEK
-312 EYYKK
+312 LLKN
-317 ILEKI
+317 LEKFFR
-322 KKNIPS
+322 PLTS
-328 FNGDTL
+328 LNGKTIA
-334 SIQSSYCDFYK
+334 IQSTYCETYQ
-345 LRDELTQK
+345 LRDNLIQK
-353 GLTIDHDKFDC
+353 GLKITHDKFDC
-364 HPKLSISARTTLSG
+364 HPKLSISAPTTLSG
-378 SAITDTTISFE
+378 SAITDTTITFE

-400 SLSIDTDNT
+400 SLSVDTDNT
-409 TVEYFKDSVG
+409 TVKYSDFN
-419 KDLKCSLSTDAKK
+419 CSLDTDPKK
-432 IQCNIKITS
+432 VQCSIKITA
-441 TKKGKK
+441 TKEEQAPK
-447 LTIKFHKDLWN
+447 LSIKFFKDIWN
-458 NRTIAATASTEYIAI
+458 NRKIAATASTEYIAI
-473 DEVKPSISILSTNS
+473 DEVKPGISNLSSNS

-506 GLWKKNEN
+506 GLWKENEK
-514 SEPNYNSWAITYGI
+514 SDPKYNDRAITYGI
-528 SSNKTCDNYTSLGK
+528 SSNKTCDNYTNLGK
-542 LEPQTTEPFNYTFD
+542 LEPRTTEPFNYTFD

-582 IAEPININIPPQ
+582 IADPININIPPQ

-603 ETSTIGTT
+603 ETSIIGTT

-622 RETNSLKYKII
+622 GETKSLKYKII

-639 TFSLNRNEIKVNKP
+639 AFSLNGNEIKVNKP
-653 LNHENLAQ
+653 LSHENLAQ

-693 GLPSQIIS
+693 ALPSQIIS
-701 LKRRRSITPSI
+701 LKRRRSIAPSI

-749 ISGVPTLNWIYTT
+749 ISGAPTLNWIYTT

-771 LTTEKAIKFHIR
+771 ITIEKAIKFHVR

-811 GAIPAQINAGGNQI
+811 GAIPAQINTGGNQI

-845 KQSLDL
+845 KQSLDVE
-851 KSELIE
+851 SELIE

-870 TVENGKCYTRRAY
+870 TVENGKCYTRREY

-889 EKIVTSEE
+889 ETLVTSEE

-914 SVEGFAPKRNLSREE
+914 SVEGFDPYRNLSREE

-935 NFAINVL
+935 NFAMHVL

-951 VKYSDIENANPTLKP
+951 VKYSDVENADPSLKP

-1012 EKQSENKMW
+1012 EKETELKTR

-1030 DLGIINQGAGAEAVS
+1030 DLGIINQGAGAEAVP
-1045 RNNVALMLF
+1045 RHDVALMLF
-1054 RAYKNQVF
+1054 RAYKHQVF
-1062 DWRNIDYFS
+1062 DRRNIDYFS

>member
-11 FLLIL
+11 FFLIL

-30 QDFNLGTNVKGLWN
+30 QNFNLGTNVKGVWD
-44 KGNQEL
+44 QDSQTL
-50 TIQPTWA
+50 TIQ
-57 GAQIDRDKRF
+57 GNGQIEWNAWKTVKETLKLTQDNAKDIKIFFEKDIKFPDRANNF
-67 FMVNKLQLTRQEI
+67 FYQVKVENIT
-80 NKIEFKEGILLPDI
+80 FDPDI
-94 ADRLF
+94 DTRNIKSTMSMFADAV
-99 ENFKSQIIFPLTQNT
+99 NFNGDISRWNT
-114 SNITSTVKMFN
+114 RNVINMQGMFAWATKFNGDISKWDTSSVVNMQGMFADAVN
-125 QAKKFNGNISNWD
+125 FNGNIS
-138 MRNVQYMGYMFAWAE
+138 G
-153 HFNQPID
+153 
-160 SWNTSNV
+160 WNTSNV
-167 KNMENMFA
+167 RYMTSMFA
-175 LTKNFNQNLTNRD
+175 WAI
-188 TSNVEKMEGMFNS
+188 EFNS
-201 AEAFNG
+201 
-207 NISNWN
+207 
-213 TRNVRTMWSMF
+213 
-224 YSANSFNQN
+224 
-233 LSNWNTSNVK
+233 
-243 NMEYM
+243 
-248 FNWAE
+248 
-253 KFNGN
+253 
-258 VSNWNTSNVK
+258 
-268 NMEEIFWWASNFTQD
+268 D
-283 ISNWNFSSLSS
+283 ISNWNFTKLDS
-294 PRNIAIKDEW
+294 RAREIAI
-304 NNSFQYPK
+304 NSDWTNTSNFKYPSIHYENLLK
-312 EYYKK
+312 N
-317 ILEKI
+317 LEKLFRPLTSLNRKTI
-322 KKNIPS
+322 A
-328 FNGDTL
+328 
-334 SIQSSYCDFYK
+334 IQSTYCETHK
-345 LRDELTQK
+345 LRDNLIQK
-353 GLTIDHDKFDC
+353 GLKITHDKFDC
-364 HPKLSISARTTLSG
+364 HPKLSILAPTTLSG
-378 SAITDTTISFE
+378 SAITNTTITFE
-389 SELSLTNGDLS
+389 SELSLTSGDLS
-400 SLSIDTDNT
+400 SLSVDTNNT
-409 TVEYFKDSVG
+409 TVEYSDFN
-419 KDLKCSLSTDAKK
+419 CSLDTDPKK
-432 IQCNIKITS
+432 VQCSIKITA
-441 TKKGKK
+441 TKEGQAPK
-447 LTIKFHKDLWN
+447 LSIKFFKDIWN
-458 NRTIAATASTEYIAI
+458 NRKIAATASTEYIAI
-473 DEVKPSISILSTNS
+473 DEVKPSISNLSSNS
-487 INHGKTWEISFQ
+487 INNGKTWKISFQ

-506 GLWKKNEN
+506 GLWKENEK
-514 SEPNYNSWAITYGI
+514 SDPKYNDRAITYGI

-582 IAEPININIPPQ
+582 IADPININIPPQ

-603 ETSTIGTT
+603 ETSTIGTV

-622 RETNSLKYKII
+622 GETNSLKYKII

-639 TFSLNRNEIKVNKP
+639 AFSLNGNEIKVNKP
-653 LNHENLAQ
+653 LSHENLAQ

-693 GLPSQIIS
+693 AFPAQTIKLK
-701 LKRRRSITPSI
+701 KRRTLSPSI
-712 SFLAK
+712 AFLAK
-717 DNGKLTSVNIT
+717 DNGKLNSVNIT
-728 NLPLGLTATTEK
+728 DLPLGLTATTEK

-749 ISGVPTLNWIYTT
+749 ISGAPTLNWIYTT

-771 LTTEKAIKFHIR
+771 LTTEKAIKFHVR

-811 GAIPAQINAGGNQI
+811 GAIPAQINTGGNQI

-870 TVENGKCYTRRAY
+870 TVENGKCYTRREY

-889 EKIVTSEE
+889 ETLVTSEE

-902 SFLRSYEMTMFD
+902 SFLRTYEMTMFD
-914 SVEGFAPKRNLSREE
+914 SVEGFDPYRNLSREE

-935 NFAINVL
+935 NFAMHVL

-951 VKYSDIENANPTLKP
+951 VKYSDVENADPSLKP

-1012 EKQSENKMW
+1012 EKETELKTR

-1030 DLGIINQGAGAEAVS
+1030 DLGIINQGAGTEAVS
-1045 RNNVALMLF
+1045 RHDVALMLF
-1054 RAYKNQVF
+1054 RAYKHQVF

>member
-11 FLLIL
+11 FLLTII
-16 VSIGLAFAQVSIPS
+16 SIGFTFAKVNIES
-30 QDFNLGTNVKGLWN
+30 QNFNLGTNVKGVWDQN
-44 KGNQEL
+44 SQTL
-50 TIQPTWA
+50 TIQGNGKIDWTTWEA
-57 GAQIDRDKRF
+57 VKETLKLTQDNAKDIKIIFKKDIKFPDRANNF
-67 FMVNKLQLTRQEI
+67 FYQVKVENIT
-80 NKIEFKEGILLPDI
+80 FDPDI
-94 ADRLF
+94 DTRNIKSTMNMFADAV
-99 ENFKSQIIFPLTQNT
+99 NFNGDISRWNT
-114 SNITSTVKMFN
+114 RNVINMQGMFAWATKFNGDISKWDTSSVVNMAGMFADAVN
-125 QAKKFNGNISNWD
+125 FNGNIS
-138 MRNVQYMGYMFAWAE
+138 G
-153 HFNQPID
+153 
-160 SWNTSNV
+160 WNTSNV
-167 KNMENMFA
+167 RYMTSMFA
-175 LTKNFNQNLTNRD
+175 WAI
-188 TSNVEKMEGMFNS
+188 EFNS
-201 AEAFNG
+201 
-207 NISNWN
+207 
-213 TRNVRTMWSMF
+213 
-224 YSANSFNQN
+224 
-233 LSNWNTSNVK
+233 
-243 NMEYM
+243 
-248 FNWAE
+248 
-253 KFNGN
+253 
-258 VSNWNTSNVK
+258 
-268 NMEEIFWWASNFTQD
+268 D
-283 ISNWNFSSLSS
+283 ISNWNFTKLDS
-294 PRNIAIKDEW
+294 RAREIAI
-304 NNSFQYPK
+304 NSDWTNTRNFEYPSIHYEK
-312 EYYKK
+312 LLKN
-317 ILEKI
+317 LEKLFR
-322 KKNIPS
+322 PLTS
-328 FNGDTL
+328 LNGKTIA
-334 SIQSSYCDFYK
+334 IQSTYCETYQ
-345 LRDELTQK
+345 LRDDLIQK
-353 GLTIDHDKFDC
+353 GLKITHDKFDC
-364 HPKLSISARTTLSG
+364 HPELSISTPTTLSG
-378 SAITDTTISFE
+378 SAITNTTITFE
-389 SELSLTNGDLS
+389 SELSLTSGDLS
-400 SLSIDTDNT
+400 SLSVDTNNT
-409 TVEYFKDSVG
+409 TVEYSDFNCYLD
-419 KDLKCSLSTDAKK
+419 TDPKK
-432 IQCNIKITS
+432 VQCNIKITS
-441 TKKGKK
+441 TKQGKK

-473 DEVKPSISILSTNS
+473 DEVKPNISILSTNS
-487 INHGKTWEISFQ
+487 INHGKTWKISFK

-514 SEPNYNSWAITYGI
+514 SDPNYNSWAITYGI

-562 NNKYLCIQ
+562 NNQYLCIQ
-570 VKDKVGNTQISS
+570 VKDKIGKTQISS
-582 IAEPININIPPQ
+582 IADPININIPPQ

-603 ETSTIGTT
+603 ETSTIGTV

-622 RETNSLKYKII
+622 GETASLKYKII

-639 TFSLNRNEIKVNKP
+639 AFSLSGNEIKVNKP

-661 YNLKIQVE
+661 YNLKVQVE

-680 TISIQDDLAPQFE
+680 TISIQDDLAPEFE
-693 GLPSQIIS
+693 ALPSQIIS

-749 ISGVPTLNWIYTT
+749 ISGAPTLNWIYTT

-771 LTTEKAIKFHIR
+771 LTTEKAIKFHVR

-811 GAIPAQINAGGNQI
+811 GAIPAQINTGGNQI

-845 KQSLDL
+845 KQSLDIE
-851 KSELIE
+851 SELIE

-870 TVENGKCYTRRAY
+870 TVENGKCYTRREY

-889 EKIVTSEE
+889 ETLVTSEE

-914 SVEGFAPKRNLSREE
+914 SVDSFAPYRNLSREE

-942 CRKPDMNLS
+942 CRKPDKNLS
-951 VKYSDIENANPTLKP
+951 VNYSDVENADPSLKP

-981 MGDGEFRPFDAISKA
+981 MGDGEFRPFDSISKA

-1012 EKQSENKMW
+1012 EKQSENKTW
-1021 YSEYNKVAT
+1021 YAEYNKVAT

-1045 RNNVALMLF
+1045 RHNVALMLF
-1054 RAYKNQVF
+1054 RAYKHQVF

>member
-11 FLLIL
+11 FLLTII
-16 VSIGLAFAQVSIPS
+16 SIGFTFAKVNIES
-30 QDFNLGTNVKGLWN
+30 QNFNLGINVKGVWDQN
-44 KGNQEL
+44 SQTL
-50 TIQPTWA
+50 TIQ
-57 GAQIDRDKRF
+57 GNGKIDWNAWKTVKETLKLTQDNAKNIKIIFKKDIKFPDRAYNF
-67 FMVNKLQLTRQEI
+67 FYQVKVENIT
-80 NKIEFKEGILLPDI
+80 FDPDI
-94 ADRLF
+94 DTRNIKSTMNMFADAV
-99 ENFKSQIIFPLTQNT
+99 NFNGDISKWDT
-114 SNITSTVKMFN
+114 SNVSNMQGMFAWATKFNGDISKWDTSRVVDMAGMFADAVN
-125 QAKKFNGNISNWD
+125 FNGNIS
-138 MRNVQYMGYMFAWAE
+138 G
-153 HFNQPID
+153 
-160 SWNTSNV
+160 WNTSNV
-167 KNMENMFA
+167 RNMTSMFA
-175 LTKNFNQNLTNRD
+175 WAI
-188 TSNVEKMEGMFNS
+188 EFNS
-201 AEAFNG
+201 
-207 NISNWN
+207 
-213 TRNVRTMWSMF
+213 
-224 YSANSFNQN
+224 
-233 LSNWNTSNVK
+233 
-243 NMEYM
+243 
-248 FNWAE
+248 
-253 KFNGN
+253 
-258 VSNWNTSNVK
+258 
-268 NMEEIFWWASNFTQD
+268 D
-283 ISNWNFSSLSS
+283 ISNWNFTKLD
-294 PRNIAIKDEW
+294 PRAREIAI
-304 NNSFQYPK
+304 NSDWTNTRDFEYPSIHYEK
-312 EYYKK
+312 LLKN
-317 ILEKI
+317 LEKFFR
-322 KKNIPS
+322 PLTS
-328 FNGDTL
+328 LNGKTIA
-334 SIQSSYCDFYK
+334 IQSTYCETYQ
-345 LRDELTQK
+345 LRDNLIQK
-353 GLTIDHDKFDC
+353 GLKITHDKFDC
-364 HPKLSISARTTLSG
+364 HPKLSILAPTTLSG
-378 SAITDTTISFE
+378 SAITDTTITFE
-389 SELSLTNGDLS
+389 SELSLTSGDLS
-400 SLSIDTDNT
+400 SLSVDTNNT
-409 TVEYFKDSVG
+409 TVEYSDFN
-419 KDLKCSLSTDAKK
+419 CSLNTDPKK
-432 IQCNIKITS
+432 VQCSIKITA
-441 TKKGKK
+441 TKEGQAPK
-447 LTIKFHKDLWN
+447 LSIKFFKDIWN
-458 NRTIAATASTEYIAI
+458 NRKIAATASTEYIAI
-473 DEVKPSISILSTNS
+473 DEVKPGISNLSSNS

-499 TNDEWGA
+499 TNDKWGA
-506 GLWKKNEN
+506 GLWKENEK
-514 SEPNYNSWAITYGI
+514 SDPKYNDRAITYGI

-570 VKDKVGNTQISS
+570 VKDKVRNTQISS
-582 IAEPININIPPQ
+582 IADPININIPPQ

-617 TDQNP
+617 TDHNP
-622 RETNSLKYKII
+622 GETASLKYKII

-639 TFSLNRNEIKVNKP
+639 TFSLNGNEIKVNKP
-653 LNHENLAQ
+653 LSHENLAQ

-693 GLPSQIIS
+693 ALPSQIIS
-701 LKRRRSITPSI
+701 LKRRRSIAPSI

-749 ISGVPTLNWIYTT
+749 ISGAPTLNWIYTT

-771 LTTEKAIKFHIR
+771 LTTEKAIKFHVR

-811 GAIPAQINAGGNQI
+811 NSLQIQINTGKNEI
-825 ILPPS
+825 IPNPS
-830 INFSGD
+830 VNLTWS

-851 KSELIE
+851 KPELVE
-857 GKTKYQDTAIFNP
+857 GKTKYQDTVIFNP
-870 TVENGKCYTRRAY
+870 TIENGKCYTRREY

-889 EKIVTSEE
+889 EKIATSEE

-914 SVEGFAPKRNLSREE
+914 NIEGFDPYRNLSREE

-935 NFAINVL
+935 NFAMHVL

-951 VKYSDIENANPTLKP
+951 VKYSDVENADPSLKP

-1045 RNNVALMLF
+1045 RHNVALMLF
-1054 RAYKNQVF
+1054 RAYKHQVF

>member
-11 FLLIL
+11 FFLIL

-30 QDFNLGTNVKGLWN
+30 QNFNLGTNVKGVWDQN
-44 KGNQEL
+44 SQTL
-50 TIQPTWA
+50 TIQ
-57 GAQIDRDKRF
+57 GNGQIEWNAWKTVKETLKLTQDNAKDIKIFFEKDIKFPDRADNF
-67 FMVNKLQLTRQEI
+67 FYQVKVENIT
-80 NKIEFKEGILLPDI
+80 FDPDI
-94 ADRLF
+94 DTRNIKSTMSMFADAV
-99 ENFKSQIIFPLTQNT
+99 NFNGDISRWDT
-114 SNITSTVKMFN
+114 SYVSNMQGMFAWATKFNGDISRWDTSRVVDMGGMFADAVN
-125 QAKKFNGNISNWD
+125 FNGNIS
-138 MRNVQYMGYMFAWAE
+138 G
-153 HFNQPID
+153 
-160 SWNTSNV
+160 WNTSNV
-167 KNMENMFA
+167 SNMASMFSWA
-175 LTKNFNQNLTNRD
+175 IEFNSDISKWD
-188 TSNVEKMEGMFNS
+188 TSNVKSMQGMFS
-201 AEAFNG
+201 
-207 NISNWN
+207 WV
-213 TRNVRTMWSMF
+213 T
-224 YSANSFNQN
+224 
-233 LSNWNTSNVK
+233 
-243 NMEYM
+243 
-248 FNWAE
+248 
-253 KFNGN
+253 KFN
-258 VSNWNTSNVK
+258 S
-268 NMEEIFWWASNFTQD
+268 D
-283 ISNWNFSSLSS
+283 ISNWNFQKLRPSV
-294 PRNIAIKDEW
+294 RGITI
-304 NNSFQYPK
+304 NSDWTNTRDFEYPSIHYENLLK
-312 EYYKK
+312 N
-317 ILEKI
+317 LEKLFRPLTSLNRKTI
-322 KKNIPS
+322 
-328 FNGDTL
+328 D
-334 SIQSSYCDFYK
+334 IQSTYCETYQ
-345 LRDELTQK
+345 LRDNLIQK
-353 GLTIDHDKFDC
+353 GLKITHDKFDC
-364 HPKLSISARTTLSG
+364 HPKLRIVAPTTLSG
-378 SAITDTTISFE
+378 SAITDTTITFE
-389 SELSLTNGDLS
+389 SDFSLTEWDLS
-400 SLSIDTDNT
+400 KISVDKDNT

-432 IQCNIKITS
+432 IQCNIQITS
-441 TKKGKK
+441 TKQGKK
-447 LTIKFHKDLWN
+447 LTIKFLKDLWN

-473 DEVKPSISILSTNS
+473 DEVKPSILDLSSNS
-487 INHGKTWEISFQ
+487 INHGKTWKISFK

-506 GLWKKNEN
+506 GLW
-514 SEPNYNSWAITYGI
+514 SWAITYGI
-528 SSNKTCDNYTSLGK
+528 SLNKTCDNYKSLGK
-542 LEPQTTEPFNYTFD
+542 LEPQTTESFNYTFD
-556 FLDSNH
+556 FLDSND

-582 IAEPININIPPQ
+582 IADPININIPPH

-603 ETSTIGTT
+603 ETSTIGTV

-622 RETNSLKYKII
+622 GETASLKYKII

-639 TFSLNRNEIKVNKP
+639 AFSLSGNEIKVNKP

-693 GLPSQIIS
+693 AFPAQTIELK
-701 LKRRRSITPSI
+701 KRRTLSPSI
-712 SFLAK
+712 AFLAK
-717 DNGKLTSVNIT
+717 DNGKLISVDIT
-728 NLPLGLTATTEK
+728 NLPLGLTATKKK
-740 LNDKEIKII
+740 LNDKEIEIT
-749 ISGVPTLNWIYTT
+749 ISGAPTLNWIYTT
-762 TVIATDNEG
+762 TVIATDNKG
-771 LTTEKAIKFHIR
+771 LTTEKAIKFHVR
-783 NINNNQTSQFYDNCP
+783 NINNNQTTPSYDNCP
-798 NWDHSGSRTDGRC
+798 NGDHSGSRTDGRC
-811 GAIPAQINAGGNQI
+811 NSLQIQINTGKNEI
-825 ILPPS
+825 IPNPS
-830 INFSGD
+830 VNLTWS

-851 KSELIE
+851 KPELVE
-857 GKTKYQDTAIFNP
+857 GKTKYQDTVIFNP
-870 TVENGKCYTRRAY
+870 TIENGKCYTRREY

-889 EKIVTSEE
+889 EKVVTSEE

-914 SVEGFAPKRNLSREE
+914 SVEGFDPYRNLSREE

-935 NFAINVL
+935 NFAMHVL

-951 VKYSDIENANPTLKP
+951 VKYSDVENADPSLKP
-966 YITLAYQLGVMKGSG
+966 YITLAYQLGVMKGSW